1 MPAAFPRGP
10 VAQAIGSF
18 HLRAFISRSFLCRAE
33 NPDAAGGRK
42 RKMPDEAISLDQ

>member
-18 HLRAFISRSFLCRAE
+18 LLRASVPRSFLCRAG
-33 NPDAAGGRK
+33 NPDAAGDSK
-42 RKMPDEAISLDQ
+42 RKMPDETISLDQ